1 MLDWVGG
8 TCDQIILKTNIPSS
22 ASSAYIFICFFFLS
36 FFFLSFFFLSFFFL
50 SFFLSFFF
58 FFFFFLHVRKLTV
71 GSWTRMH
78 RRMGGFGVFITT
90 TTCFLC
96 SNSKD
101 SDGIGGFFVSLFVGD
116 DDMG

>member
-1 MLDWVGG
+1 
-8 TCDQIILKTNIPSS
+8 
-22 ASSAYIFICFFFLS
+22 
-36 FFFLSFFFLSFFFL
+36 
-50 SFFLSFFF
+50 
-58 FFFFFLHVRKLTV
+58 
-71 GSWTRMH
+71 MH